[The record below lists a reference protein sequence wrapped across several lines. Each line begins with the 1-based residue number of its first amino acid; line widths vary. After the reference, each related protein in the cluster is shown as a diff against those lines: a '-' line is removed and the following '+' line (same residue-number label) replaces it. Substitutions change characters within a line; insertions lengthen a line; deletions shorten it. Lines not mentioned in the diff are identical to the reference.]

1 MHFFLNFDFYTE
13 GAFPDNLQWVEVP
26 LVTNAQCFQNYNG
39 YIGITSSMI
48 CAGYPEGGKDSCQ
61 GDSGGPLIC
70 NEGGKAVLTGV
81 VSIGLGCAAPNFP
94 GIYARVTAVLNW
106 IENNMVI
113 LTNYS
118 WVPNR
123 RVYSFIWHQRNMKE
137 ETDTKTDKSI

>member
-1 MHFFLNFDFYTE
+1 MKFYAFIFQFRFFFTE
-13 GAFPDNLQWVEVP
+13 GAFPDKLQWVEVP

-81 VSIGLGCAAPNFP
+81 VSVGLGCAAPNFP
-94 GIYARVTAVLNW
+94 GIYSRVTAVLNW

-113 LTNYS
+113 LTNLVKFIYS
-118 WVPNR
+118 E
-123 RVYSFIWHQRNMKE
+123 KA
-137 ETDTKTDKSI
+137 TKFCEISTLLLTGTT

>member
-1 MHFFLNFDFYTE
+1 MRLFFNFDFFLTE
-13 GAFPDNLQWVEVP
+13 GAFPDNLQWVQVP

-81 VSIGLGCAAPNFP
+81 VSVGLGCAAPNFP
-94 GIYARVTAVLNW
+94 GIYARVTAVLSW

-113 LTNYS
+113 FKFSLFNPEIT
-118 WVPNR
+118 
-123 RVYSFIWHQRNMKE
+123 
-137 ETDTKTDKSI
+137 

>member
-1 MHFFLNFDFYTE
+1 MFLLRLLSFSRHRFTYFEILCVYFSILIFFFTE
-13 GAFPDNLQWVEVP
+13 GAFPNNLQWVQVP

-39 YIGITSSMI
+39 HIGITSSMI

-70 NEGGKAVLTGV
+70 NEGRKAVLTGV
-81 VSIGLGCAAPNFP
+81 VSVGLGCAAPNFP

-113 LTNYS
+113 TN
-118 WVPNR
+118 
-123 RVYSFIWHQRNMKE
+123 
-137 ETDTKTDKSI
+137 

>member
-1 MHFFLNFDFYTE
+1 MKFYAFIFQFQLFSTE
-13 GAFPDNLQWVEVP
+13 GSFPDNLQWVEVP

-81 VSIGLGCAAPNFP
+81 VSVGLGCAAPNFP

-106 IENNMVI
+106 IENNMVSI
-113 LTNYS
+113 NY
-118 WVPNR
+118 
-123 RVYSFIWHQRNMKE
+123 
-137 ETDTKTDKSI
+137 

>member
-1 MHFFLNFDFYTE
+1 MSFSRHRFTNFEILCLYFSILIFFSTE

-81 VSIGLGCAAPNFP
+81 VSVGLGCAAPNFP

-113 LTNYS
+113 N
-118 WVPNR
+118 
-123 RVYSFIWHQRNMKE
+123 H
-137 ETDTKTDKSI
+137 

>member
-1 MHFFLNFDFYTE
+1 MCGSNFYATDVKFSNFEILCVYFLISFFFTE

-81 VSIGLGCAAPNFP
+81 VSVGLGCAAPNFP

-113 LTNYS
+113 TN
-118 WVPNR
+118 
-123 RVYSFIWHQRNMKE
+123 
-137 ETDTKTDKSI
+137 